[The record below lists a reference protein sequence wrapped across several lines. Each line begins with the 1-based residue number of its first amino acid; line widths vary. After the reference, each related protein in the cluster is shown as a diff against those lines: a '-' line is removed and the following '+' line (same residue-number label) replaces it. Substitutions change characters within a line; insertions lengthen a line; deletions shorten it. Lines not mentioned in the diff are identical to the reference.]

1 MTKGLNAAMA
11 AGFTLMLAVW
21 LSLMTSCSGMGTASS
36 SNSSASTGSN
46 GSSGSGSGNSGSSAK
61 YLYVA
66 NSGSNSISGFKINND
81 GSLTALASFP
91 VSTSSPPFSL
101 SAAKNSLLV
110 GECNAS
116 CELSLY
122 SVAGSTGNLS
132 LSSTMSTPAI
142 GAVLDSSGSF
152 AYTGG
157 GTSPN
162 ATVSAF
168 SIVNGNISAIAGS
181 PYQYSIGGG
190 SNPVTATTLLVDPT
204 GKFVYTLMTPQNE
217 HTPSAILAVLLR
229 NSNGSLAGFA
239 PNSPGGSGT
248 AGCTSGNLAVLA
260 EQGTSLL
267 FQSCEGS
274 FQSDFSVQSLLID
287 QATGNISSTNGFSE
301 PQGGG
306 LAVGLAVDPSGKW
319 LAATDIMNNNVH
331 ILAINPANGGLT
343 ESQSLIFPTGT
354 GPSAVV
360 FDSTGKFLYV
370 LNGGLGS
377 VGAGSNNISAY
388 AFDASTGML
397 TAVSGSPYNVGQ
409 LPTAIVIAQPQ

>member
-1 MTKGLNAAMA
+1 
-11 AGFTLMLAVW
+11 
-21 LSLMTSCSGMGTASS
+21 
-36 SNSSASTGSN
+36 
-46 GSSGSGSGNSGSSAK
+46 
-61 YLYVA
+61 
-66 NSGSNSISGFKINND
+66 
-81 GSLTALASFP
+81 
-91 VSTSSPPFSL
+91 
-101 SAAKNSLLV
+101 
-110 GECNAS
+110 
-116 CELSLY
+116 
-122 SVAGSTGNLS
+122 
-132 LSSTMSTPAI
+132 
-142 GAVLDSSGSF
+142 
-152 AYTGG
+152 
-157 GTSPN
+157 
-162 ATVSAF
+162 
-168 SIVNGNISAIAGS
+168 
-181 PYQYSIGGG
+181 
-190 SNPVTATTLLVDPT
+190 
-204 GKFVYTLMTPQNE
+204 
-217 HTPSAILAVLLR
+217 
-229 NSNGSLAGFA
+229 
-239 PNSPGGSGT
+239 
-248 AGCTSGNLAVLA
+248 
-260 EQGTSLL
+260 
-267 FQSCEGS
+267 
-274 FQSDFSVQSLLID
+274 LLID